1 VTPTSS
7 LAALVHEH
15 ASVHQSFTIIGDASR
30 DVEITAANQ
39 PRRFSQ
45 KSGFGE
51 RR

>member
-1 VTPTSS
+1 MP
-7 LAALVHEH
+7 
-15 ASVHQSFTIIGDASR
+15 SR
-30 DVEITAANQ
+30 YVEITAANQ

>member
-1 VTPTSS
+1 MRRRRHHRHRVD
-7 LAALVHEH
+7 EH
-15 ASVHQSFTIIGDASR
+15 ARVHQLFTITVDASR
-30 DVEITAANQ
+30 DVKIPAANQ